1 MRDYVVKEKDSQV
14 LGSEKSQPYQTADFV
29 VVTAKDQP
37 NAPMSYLPLTS
48 KLNLQKSKKKRAGL
62 TSQEL
67 KRNFYVDDATGQARP
82 MKITG
87 AIPDKYLIAA
97 RGYTEDEAREYNASL
112 KSLQCESEVA
122 REGINFTDK
131 KVVKQVEKNESKY
144 IKPLFKKSSA
154 TSKPAVEEEL
164 F

>member
-1 MRDYVVKEKDSQV
+1 
-14 LGSEKSQPYQTADFV
+14 
-29 VVTAKDQP
+29 
-37 NAPMSYLPLTS
+37 
-48 KLNLQKSKKKRAGL
+48 
-62 TSQEL
+62 
-67 KRNFYVDDATGQARP
+67 

-87 AIPDKYLIAA
+87 TIPDKYVIAA
-97 RGYTEDEAREYNASL
+97 RGYTEDEAREYNSSL

-144 IKPLFKKSSA
+144 IKSLFKKSTA